1 MLEEI
6 GVILEILSEECIWCC
21 KMRIWMISFF
31 QVESH
36 TPLREVVEEAFRIIG
51 VNIGYGMCEEL
62 GRSAN

>member
-1 MLEEI
+1 
-6 GVILEILSEECIWCC
+6 
-21 KMRIWMISFF
+21 MISFF

-36 TPLREVVEEAFRIIG
+36 TPLREFVEEAFRIIG